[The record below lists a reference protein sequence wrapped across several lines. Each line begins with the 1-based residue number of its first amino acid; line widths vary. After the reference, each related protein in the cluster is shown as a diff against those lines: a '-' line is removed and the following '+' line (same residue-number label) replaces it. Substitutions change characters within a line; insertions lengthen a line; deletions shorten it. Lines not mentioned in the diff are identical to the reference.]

1 MATGSKRPSTEME
14 GGPSAKR
21 PALLIPTLDIG
32 PVASEE
38 DLDIKVL
45 KARKHQ
51 YNYMSYIATCIS
63 LFFINLITTAQ
74 YIQVQNKKLGE
85 RLRERNRFRDTLQG
99 KVVSL
104 EAERDRHAR

>member
-45 KARKHQ
+45 KARDHAITI
-51 YNYMSYIATCIS
+51 YIIMYTYHTYIFGQS
-63 LFFINLITTAQ
+63 LSMCVL
-74 YIQVQNKKLGE
+74 
-85 RLRERNRFRDTLQG
+85 
-99 KVVSL
+99 
-104 EAERDRHAR
+104 